1 MSTVSK
7 WQIARGFKNLGWLL
21 KVSNFS
27 LLKVLNMK
35 NYLLKYS
42 WSIKKKQ
49 KRKKVLFLVKAYIY
63 GIHEKKHSL

>member
-1 MSTVSK
+1 
-7 WQIARGFKNLGWLL
+7 
-21 KVSNFS
+21 
-27 LLKVLNMK
+27 MK